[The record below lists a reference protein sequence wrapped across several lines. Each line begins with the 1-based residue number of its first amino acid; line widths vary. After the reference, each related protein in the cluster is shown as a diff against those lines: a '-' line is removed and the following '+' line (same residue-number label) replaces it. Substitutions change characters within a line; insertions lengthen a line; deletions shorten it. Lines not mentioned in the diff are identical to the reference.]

1 MVKVCD
7 GCRFLNPQESHP
19 DTEVHFCQLRGHRV
33 YHHGHH
39 PNIPRPDFC
48 PISDELARIAALEA
62 ERDRLRGSRVEI
74 ATWCG
79 RPLNI
84 KCNECGPG
92 YWPHCHELVMI
103 ARKAME
109 E

>member
-1 MVKVCD
+1 MARETVSKMVFGPTGDIVSDRIK
-7 GCRFLNPQESHP
+7 
-19 DTEVHFCQLRGHRV
+19 EVRYIKDLEQR
-33 YHHGHH
+33 
-39 PNIPRPDFC
+39 N
-48 PISDELARIAALEA
+48 AALEA
-62 ERDRLRGSRVEI
+62 ERDRLRGSLVEI
-74 ATWCG
+74 ANWCG